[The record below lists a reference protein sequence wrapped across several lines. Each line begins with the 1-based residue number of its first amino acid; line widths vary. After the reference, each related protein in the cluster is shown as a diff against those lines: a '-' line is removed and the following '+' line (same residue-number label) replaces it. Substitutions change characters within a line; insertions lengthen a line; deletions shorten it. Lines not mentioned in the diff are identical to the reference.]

1 MTITLGITL
10 FFAMILSAVIPGPSV
25 LAVISRSISHG
36 LKQGLL
42 VTVGVLIADYVFIV
56 LALTG
61 LAAISSLLGEL
72 ASLIKYIGITYLFWL
87 AYITWNSDIPEGKQ
101 KVSSKHQPHATSVMT
116 GMLITLSNPKA
127 VLFYMGF
134 FPAFIDLTTITGYE
148 ISSVF
153 VISTVSVGGVL
164 SLYAYIASRG
174 GVLFKG
180 RKARLRLNKLS
191 ASFFASSGVMLATR
205 N

>member
-1 MTITLGITL
+1 MTISLGVAL
-10 FFAMILSAVIPGPSV
+10 FFAMMVSAVIPGPSV

-42 VTVGVLIADYVFIV
+42 VTVGVLIADYVFIL
-56 LALTG
+56 LALTS
-61 LAAISSLLGEL
+61 LATISSLLGEL
-72 ASLIKYIGITYLFWL
+72 ASLLKYIGITYLFWL
-87 AYITWNSDIPEGKQ
+87 AYISWNSDISESKQ
-101 KVSSKHQPHATSVMT
+101 EVSSKNTPHATSIMT
-116 GMLITLSNPKA
+116 GMLITLANPKA

-180 RKARLRLNKLS
+180 RKARLILNKLS
-191 ASFFASSGVMLATR
+191 AGFFASSGVMLATR